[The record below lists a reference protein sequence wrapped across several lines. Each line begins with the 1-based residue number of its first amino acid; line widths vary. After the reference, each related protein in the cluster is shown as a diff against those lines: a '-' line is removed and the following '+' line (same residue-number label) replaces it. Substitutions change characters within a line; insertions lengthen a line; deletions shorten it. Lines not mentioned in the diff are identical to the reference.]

1 MGTAQ
6 NMHYL
11 KNKEEILIRYENKYM
26 KRQILCLKK
35 RLNTI
40 KKRREKSS
48 NVTIF
53 DRYGNNFSQIQIV
66 NELEEDAIIKEHVT
80 SLSKD
85 NKNALRDDN
94 VENLDDKK
102 NYK

>member
-1 MGTAQ
+1 M
-6 NMHYL
+6 
-11 KNKEEILIRYENKYM
+11 
-26 KRQILCLKK
+26 
-35 RLNTI
+35 
-40 KKRREKSS
+40 
-48 NVTIF
+48 TIF

-102 NYK
+102 KLQMIESRETKEG